1 VLHVWNLSPMMETRA
16 EDAKSRD
23 RDWRKETWDVANRA
37 VNTLMVAQAA
47 GLVTCLTLLKDYG
60 DKPQLKGSG
69 VFIAVFGL
77 GLVAAIVSSFFLLI
91 SRAQY
96 LRGPDGR
103 ESNYLALSRT
113 WIILAHVSL
122 VILIAAILLA
132 VYKFSTL

>member
-1 VLHVWNLSPMMETRA
+1 MTETRA

-60 DKPQLKGSG
+60 DKPQLKGLG

-103 ESNYLALSRT
+103 ESNYLALP
-113 WIILAHVSL
+113 
-122 VILIAAILLA
+122 IACRR
-132 VYKFSTL
+132 S